1 MECILLGSGG
11 MMPLPHRFLTALMVR
26 LGGVSYLFDAGEG
39 AQINL
44 KRAGLGIKSLSVIA
58 VSHLH
63 ADHCLGIP
71 GLLMLR
77 SQVPDP
83 GPLVILGPAGIK
95 EFISQVQ
102 RTLDFFI
109 NYSIRFVEWDERAP
123 ETAYEDEQIQIKWA
137 PLKHATTC
145 VGYRLEEHP
154 RPGRFSVKAARTLGV
169 PEGLLWGKLQR
180 GESVALENGIV
191 IQPRQVLGPGRPG
204 RCICYAVDTTVT
216 KSLYGLCRDV
226 DMAFLD
232 GMFHPLEQEE
242 ADRKAHMT
250 VDNAARV
257 AKRAGAKRAVLV
269 HTSPRYREED
279 VNGLDEAAKGMFE
292 RAEIGRDLNRYT
304 LSPSSD
310 SPSISARTL

>member
-1 MECILLGSGG
+1 MECILLGAGG

-39 AQINL
+39 VQINL

-83 GPLVILGPAGIK
+83 EPLVILGPAGIK
-95 EFISQVQ
+95 EFISQVH
-102 RTLDFFI
+102 RTLGFFI
-109 NYSIRFVEWDERAP
+109 NYSVRFVEWDEYAP
-123 ETAYEDEQIQIKWA
+123 ETAYSDDRIQIKWS
-137 PLKHATTC
+137 PLKHTTTC

-154 RPGRFSVKAARTLGV
+154 RPGRFSVKTAKALGV
-169 PEGLLWGKLQR
+169 PEGMLWGKLQR
-180 GESVALENGIV
+180 GESVTLKNGTV
-191 IQPRQVLGPGRPG
+191 IQPGQVLGPGRPG
-204 RCICYAVDTTVT
+204 RSICYAVDTTLT

-226 DMAFLD
+226 DMAFLE

-242 ADRKAHMT
+242 ADHKAHMT
-250 VDNAARV
+250 VDNAARI
-257 AKRAGAKRAVLV
+257 AKRAGAQRAVLV

-279 VNGLDEAAKGMFE
+279 MNRLEKAAKGRFE
-292 RAEIGRDLNRYT
+292 SAEIGRDLNRYVI
-304 LSPSSD
+304 SPAS
-310 SPSISARTL
+310 